1 MWALHVKMA
10 NQNLLKMLM
19 MRNCLLGNICCW
31 EIVKSLS
38 RLESNSLTF
47 LQLVKAVKTS
57 AGGATGS
64 MFYFDFSCTMNFP
77 FPFLMEP
84 LDPKPPEEA
93 LYLRV

>member
-1 MWALHVKMA
+1 MTREFIAVSKYILY
-10 NQNLLKMLM
+10 LFLSDPSPII
-19 MRNCLLGNICCW
+19 GNACR

-57 AGGATGS
+57 TDGATGS